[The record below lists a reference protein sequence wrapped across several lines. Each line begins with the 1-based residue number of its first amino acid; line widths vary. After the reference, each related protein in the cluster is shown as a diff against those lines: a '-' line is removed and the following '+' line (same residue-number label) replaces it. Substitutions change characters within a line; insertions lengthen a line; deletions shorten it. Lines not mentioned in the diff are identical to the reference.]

1 MQGRSYGPDDFARD
15 FGVSRETLERLKLYE
30 ALLRKWQQAVNLVA
44 PSTLDD
50 VWRRHFADSAQV
62 AELAP
67 DAKKWVDLG
76 SGAGFPGLVIAIM
89 TANQDYREVHLVES
103 NSKKCAFL
111 FDVARQTGARAVVHD
126 CRIEVATAKI
136 GIMDVVSARAVAPL
150 SSLLA
155 LSQSFFVRETAGLFL
170 KGRDALVEV
179 AEAEKQW
186 RFQWKTSASRTDSQ
200 GQIIKIWNLESR

>member
-1 MQGRSYGPDDFARD
+1 
-15 FGVSRETLERLKLYE
+15 
-30 ALLRKWQQAVNLVA
+30 
-44 PSTLDD
+44 
-50 VWRRHFADSAQV
+50 
-62 AELAP
+62 
-67 DAKKWVDLG
+67 
-76 SGAGFPGLVIAIM
+76 GFPGLVIAIM
-89 TANQDYREVHLVES
+89 TANQDDREVHLVES

-111 FDVARQTGARAVVHD
+111 FDVARQTGVKVVVHN

-136 GIMDVVSARAVAPL
+136 GIVDVVSARAVAPL

-155 LSQSFFVRETAGLFL
+155 LSQTFFVRETAGLFP

-200 GQIIKIWNLESR
+200 GQIIKIWNLESRI